1 MDSPHGSF
9 TCQEG
14 TWPLSSGLQGT
25 PRKILRKRDSVRAA
39 LCKTP
44 PGCHEGGAGE
54 NGAMMGKGAS
64 DDGGRPW

>member
-44 PGCHEGGAGE
+44 PGHHEGGTGE
-54 NGAMMGKGAS
+54 KRSHDGQGG
-64 DDGGRPW
+64 DDGSRSW

>member
-1 MDSPHGSF
+1 MESPRGSF

-25 PRKILRKRDSVRAA
+25 PREILRKRDSVRAA

-44 PGCHEGGAGE
+44 PGRHEGGAGE
-54 NGAMMGKGAS
+54 KRGH
-64 DDGGRPW
+64 DGQGGE